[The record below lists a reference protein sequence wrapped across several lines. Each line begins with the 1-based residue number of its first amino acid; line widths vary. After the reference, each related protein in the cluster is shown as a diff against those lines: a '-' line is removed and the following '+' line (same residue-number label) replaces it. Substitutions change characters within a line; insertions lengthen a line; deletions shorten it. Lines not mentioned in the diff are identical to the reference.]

1 MPNIPKS
8 GTAWAKCL
16 DEYAY
21 TRDHDKAG
29 WGWEFLCRNQGFV
42 DDLKIRQQQS
52 HTTTSRKNDID
63 CIVMGQRDDQA
74 EKWNLLTFSKLH
86 LGADP
91 SPVFWKPALL
101 PRQIRYTSRAGET
114 DQEGNFNLCSI
125 SGCKSV
131 LQLDGIEYIVIQRR
145 QESIRLAG
153 QGCSLT
159 IGPCNLTFEIKS
171 LADLN
176 PQFTALKM
184 LARFISNQDEACP
197 TIGQNYEKLLTYLIA
212 LDGHLE
218 GQSYRQ
224 IAQVLYGTER
234 VAKLW
239 DSESRFMK
247 DKIRRAVER
256 GIALMEGEYVTL
268 LQ

>member
-21 TRDHDKAG
+21 TRDHDKSG
-29 WGWEFLCRNQGFV
+29 WGWEFLRRNRRFA
-42 DDLKIRQQQS
+42 DDFESRQQQS
-52 HTTTSRKNDID
+52 PTETYQQNGID
-63 CIVMGQRDDQA
+63 CIVIGQRDDQA
-74 EKWNLLTFSKLH
+74 EKWNLLTFSTLKLNTERPH
-86 LGADP
+86 L
-91 SPVFWKPALL
+91 FWKSALL
-101 PRQIRYTSRAGET
+101 PHLIRYKSCDRAADHES
-114 DQEGNFNLCSI
+114 NFNLHSI
-125 SGCKSV
+125 AGRKS
-131 LQLDGIEYIVIQRR
+131 LLRLDGSEYIVIQRHKV
-145 QESIRLAG
+145 SIRLAG
-153 QGCSLT
+153 QGCSLAS
-159 IGPCNLTFEIKS
+159 GPCKLTFEIED

-184 LARFISNQDEACP
+184 LARFISNQDETCLAN
-197 TIGQNYEKLLTYLIA
+197 GQNYEKLLTYLVA

-224 IAQVLYGTER
+224 IAQVLYGAER
-234 VAKLW
+234 VAELW